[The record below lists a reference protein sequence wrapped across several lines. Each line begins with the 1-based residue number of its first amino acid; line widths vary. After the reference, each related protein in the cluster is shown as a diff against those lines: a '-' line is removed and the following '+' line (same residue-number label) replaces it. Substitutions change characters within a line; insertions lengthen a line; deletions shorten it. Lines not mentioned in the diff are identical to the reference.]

1 MVLMTRYQMIAKVI
15 DLTVTPW
22 TLFLWSVGS
31 RIAYGERRYV
41 IDLNVRFR
49 ISVRQAPWI

>member
-22 TLFLWSVGS
+22 SLFLWSVGS